1 MGHNQGM
8 SEWAVALYGDPCR
21 GCGYR
26 WTIGNGD
33 AVIMVSE
40 VPATFGRVLAGATGK
55 ERHPDLAWSASAYVS
70 HVADNLRIWAERLA
84 GVTAGA
90 PPDVGGYD
98 QDGLAEA
105 RGYQHIPLQAAQWSL
120 SRSVAGWL
128 QAVGQART
136 HGIVLIHPE
145 RGGQSL
151 SDVVLANA
159 HDAFHHR
166 LDIERSLPFTEP

>member
-1 MGHNQGM
+1 M
-8 SEWAVALYGDPCR
+8 SVATTRTVWLR
-21 GCGYR
+21 
-26 WTIGNGD
+26 
-33 AVIMVSE
+33 
-40 VPATFGRVLAGATGK
+40 PAGTK
-55 ERHPDLAWSASAYVS
+55 
-70 HVADNLRIWAERLA
+70 
-84 GVTAGA
+84 
-90 PPDVGGYD
+90 
-98 QDGLAEA
+98 
-105 RGYQHIPLQAAQWSL
+105 HIPLQAAEWSL

>member
-26 WTIGNGD
+26 WTIGNGA
-33 AVIMVSE
+33 AVIMGSE

-90 PPDVGGYD
+90 PP
-98 QDGLAEA
+98 
-105 RGYQHIPLQAAQWSL
+105 
-120 SRSVAGWL
+120 
-128 QAVGQART
+128 
-136 HGIVLIHPE
+136 
-145 RGGQSL
+145 
-151 SDVVLANA
+151 
-159 HDAFHHR
+159 
-166 LDIERSLPFTEP
+166 